1 MRYGFID
8 KLSNKNPNYITV
20 ENHNE
25 FGQTTKGVL
34 NRKYDDFE
42 LETEDSVVVIE
53 KKKRGDYNRNSYDP
67 HFGNKMI
74 KSLSPRNRYDA
85 SLNYPG
91 TSPSPKKENT
101 KMKNDMISNFAQRE
115 LTLSAQ

>member
-1 MRYGFID
+1 M
-8 KLSNKNPNYITV
+8 
-20 ENHNE
+20 
-25 FGQTTKGVL
+25 QTTKGVL

-53 KKKRGDYNRNSYDP
+53 KKRGNYNRNSYDP
-67 HFGNKMI
+67 QLGNKMV

-91 TSPSPKKENT
+91 TSPSPRKENT
-101 KMKNDMISNFAQRE
+101 KMNNGMSSNLVARE
-115 LTLSAQ
+115 FPLSAQ